1 MKIYNRELECYEEN
15 VQYGGV
21 LLNILYNNSVGRILL
36 KVAIN
41 PVFSKIGGWYNDT
54 GLSKGRIKPFIK
66 KNGIIMDDFE
76 EKEYENFNSFFSR
89 KIKEGRRPVDMSEE
103 SFVSPA
109 DSKLSVYDISEDNLV
124 NIKGTNYKLSH
135 LVGDKVNMEDYQ
147 GGKCLVFRLSVD
159 DYHRYIFPDY
169 GRVTKRYSIKGKLHT
184 VSSISK
190 DYKIYKENSR
200 VVNVMKTEN
209 FGKVICI
216 EVGAL
221 LVGKIVNHPIRA
233 FEKGMEKGYFKL
245 GGSTVVMLLQKDKV
259 ELDEDII
266 DVTSRGIEVKIR
278 MGERI
283 GRKVKC

>member
-190 DYKIYKENSR
+190 DYEIYKENSR